1 MAFLITGGAGFIGSH
16 LVDKLIEQG
25 REIIVL
31 DNFSDYYEPGLKR
44 KNIEQCMKC
53 GSFKLVEGNILDDGL
68 LKELF
73 SREKIEKVVHLAACV
88 GVRASI
94 KEPLLYEE
102 INVRGTLKLLQ
113 LSVENNV
120 EQFIFASS
128 SSVYGIGAQVP
139 FRENCLS
146 GIPASP
152 YASSKHSAEHFCH
165 TYSHLYKM
173 GMVVLRFFTVYG
185 PRQRPEMAIRKF
197 TGMIDRGEKIPVF
210 GSGFS
215 KRDYTYVSDII
226 EGMISVMEKS
236 FDYEIFNLG
245 DSRTVEL
252 MELIRLIEKNLGK
265 KAKIE
270 KLPDQPGDV
279 PITYADIT
287 KAEKLLGYK
296 PEVSI
301 EEGIKKFVDW
311 FRRNS
316 A

>member
-16 LVDKLIEQG
+16 LVDKLVGQG
-25 REIIVL
+25 REVIVL
-31 DNFSDYYEPGLKR
+31 DSFNDYYDSGLKR
-44 KNIEQCMKC
+44 KNVEPYRQCRN
-53 GSFKLVEGNILDDGL
+53 FKLVEGNILDDVL
-68 LKELF
+68 LNELF
-73 SREKIEKVVHLAACV
+73 SKNKIEKVVHLAACV

-94 KEPLLYEE
+94 KEPLLYEKV
-102 INVRGTLKLLQ
+102 NVGGTIRLLQ

-120 EQFIFASS
+120 EQFIFGSS

-139 FRENCLS
+139 FREDGLS
-146 GIPASP
+146 GVPASP

-165 TYSHLYKM
+165 TYSHLYRA

-185 PRQRPEMAIRKF
+185 PRQRPEMAIHKF
-197 TGMIDRGEKIPVF
+197 TRMIDMGDEIPVF
-210 GSGFS
+210 GDGSS
-215 KRDYTYVSDII
+215 KRDYTYVSDIV
-226 EGMISVMEKS
+226 EGIISVIEKS
-236 FDYEIFNLG
+236 FDYKLFNLG

-252 MELIRLIEKNLGK
+252 IELIRMIEKNLGK
-265 KAKIE
+265 KAKIK

-287 KAEKLLGYK
+287 RAGELLGYR

-301 EEGIKKFVDW
+301 EEGIKKFIDW
-311 FRRNS
+311 FRKGS